1 VFFSGFAPPVLL
13 WHWARSSEGVYVYSR
28 DGDEAVLKS
37 PSEGKKRHHHLET
50 QHVFAVFIAPVELS
64 RF

>member
-1 VFFSGFAPPVLL
+1 
-13 WHWARSSEGVYVYSR
+13 VYSR

-50 QHVFAVFIAPVELS
+50 QHVFAVFIAPIELS